1 MNCPKCN
8 SPINSGDKFC
18 QVCGNIIN
26 NQPQPNVMP
35 SMVTQNQMQ
44 QSMNQM
50 GGNPNQFNN
59 MANQPKKNN
68 TIIYLLSGLIV
79 VLIIAVV
86 ILLYTSNNKED
97 KEDKNKDNEVVEKEE
112 DNEEIPPIEDD
123 EEDSEEIPPI
133 EDDEEDDSE
142 EIPPVEDDV
151 EDDDNNLIENDG
163 TTIKGV
169 TFNLPS
175 GYMAMEESGKAAFTD
190 IRSSFLSIVMPME
203 GNYDLL
209 TVNALKAELE
219 KKGYTNL
226 TSVEKT
232 VNGKKMIVFS
242 LKVSS
247 LNTEIIYV
255 KHSPSVILVA
265 SIVYVTAPSTAKQDE
280 IYNILASVEID
291 STSLS
296 PNVDI
301 PATNAIQ

>member
-35 SMVTQNQMQ
+35 SMATQNQMQ
-44 QSMNQM
+44 QPMNQMQQPMNQM
-50 GGNPNQFNN
+50 GGNPNLFNN
-59 MANQPKKNN
+59 MPNQPKKNN
-68 TIIYLLSGLIV
+68 TIIYLLGGIVV

-86 ILLYTSNNKED
+86 ILLFTSNNKEN

-123 EEDSEEIPPI
+123 EEADSEDIPPV
-133 EDDEEDDSE
+133 EDDEEDD
-142 EIPPVEDDV
+142 DDEPIV
-151 EDDDNNLIENDG
+151 NDG

-190 IRSSFLSIVMPME
+190 IKSSFLSIVMPME
-203 GNYDLL
+203 GSYDLL
-209 TVNALKAELE
+209 TVDALKAELE
-219 KKGYTNL
+219 KNGYTNL

-242 LKVSS
+242 LKVTS

-265 SIVYVTAPSTAKQDE
+265 SIVYVTAPTTAKQDE
-280 IYNILASVEID
+280 IYNILANVEID

-296 PNVDI
+296 PNVDT